1 MVFNKK
7 IKNSQIYNRQ
17 NCQLQAPHP
26 CKHHTH
32 AHTGIG
38 AQSFYRLS
46 SMVKEYTIQLYIYVN
61 MHA

>member
-1 MVFNKK
+1 VCDGVQQKDWIHRFITDKTAN
-7 IKNSQIYNRQ
+7 
-17 NCQLQAPHP
+17 